1 MNNVVIKDFV
11 KDLVNEGI
19 LYSVVCGNYDLYFVA
34 NDNKLHIEKNGDE
47 ICVFWTTAVP
57 AGGLQ
62 RDAVSASA
70 EGAESTDNAAGYPQY
85 GAALQG

>member
-47 ICVFWTTAVP
+47 IWSVTEFQVHREEPICYIILNDNEESQIATDKND
-57 AGGLQ
+57 L
-62 RDAVSASA
+62 VSLIKVI
-70 EGAESTDNAAGYPQY
+70 E
-85 GAALQG
+85 